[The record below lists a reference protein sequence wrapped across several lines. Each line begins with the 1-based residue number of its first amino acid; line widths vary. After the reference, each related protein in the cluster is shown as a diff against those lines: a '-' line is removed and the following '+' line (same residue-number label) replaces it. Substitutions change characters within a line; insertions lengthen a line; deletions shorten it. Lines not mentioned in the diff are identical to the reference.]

1 MINLKFLN
9 LMTLALAVGSMS
21 ILEMGLT
28 ISVFRF
34 RIVNKQVNVLKLYK
48 MMIHVFQNIK
58 IG

>member
-1 MINLKFLN
+1 
-9 LMTLALAVGSMS
+9 MTLALAVGSMS